1 MFKELGYASVK
12 LMVFSDASF
21 RSNSHI
27 TSQVGYVITNTDK
40 EGTSNVIHYY
50 RKNSD
55 MWLEVS

>member
-55 MWLEVS
+55 M